1 MPTLDELKQI
11 TTETRKI
18 LDAVESRRYERKTAL
33 ETELRK
39 TLETEFGAELSAT
52 KQAYAEARNAEDSE
66 YDRLR
71 IESAKLPFPIG
82 TLVVQ
87 WEHIPTWQ
95 QRSNGPKMRKTE
107 TKGQIEIILPDA
119 VHPDNQASYSRVLI
133 GTVVVRILK
142 ANGEPSKRY
151 KAYRAYDCWH
161 TPDWTPQDSQGDS
174 GK

>member
-11 TTETRKI
+11 TTETLKV
-18 LDAVESRRYERKTAL
+18 LDAVESNRYQRKTAL

-39 TLETEFGAELSAT
+39 TLESEFGAELSAA
-52 KQAYAEARNAEDSE
+52 KQAYAEARNAENSE

-71 IESAKLPFPIG
+71 IESAKLPFPVG

-87 WEHIPTWQ
+87 WEHIPTW
-95 QRSNGPKMRKTE
+95 RKTE

-119 VHPDNQASYSRVLI
+119 VHPDNQASYSRALI